1 MEKKGILKNEM
12 LKKALKI
19 AGDVLLYVL
28 IAIALFVLVVSI
40 TSKKDSDGTATV
52 FGRQLRFVQ
61 SDSMAEC
68 DLTDVSGYKIKSIPV
83 KSCVFIEVVPEGE
96 EEQAEWYADLEVGDV
111 LTFKYVYTKQETITH
126 RIIDI
131 EKNGTGGYII
141 TLEGD
146 NKNSDSN
153 LLTQTINT
161 SLTDSPNYVIGKVT
175 GQSYL
180 LGVLVYAFKTPV
192 GIVCLIIIPCL
203 IIIAF
208 EVMRLVRVFG
218 SDKKEKMKAEQE
230 KQANE
235 IEELKRQLA
244 ALQQNRE
251 SIQDQAEESVKEI
264 PPEEEQVSDSPTEN
278 E

>member
-1 MEKKGILKNEM
+1 M
-12 LKKALKI
+12 LKKGLKI

-28 IAIALFVLVVSI
+28 IALALFVLVVSI

-61 SDSMAEC
+61 SDSMAAC
-68 DLTDVSGYKIKSIPV
+68 DLTDVSDYKIKSIPV
-83 KSCVFIEVVPEGE
+83 KSCVFIEVVPENE
-96 EEQAEWYADLEVGDV
+96 EEQAEWYADLQIGDV

-131 EKNGTGGYII
+131 VKNETGGYTI

-153 LLTQTINT
+153 LLTQTIDT

-175 GQSYL
+175 GQSYM
-180 LGVLVYAFKTPV
+180 LGVLVYAFRTPV

-203 IIIAF
+203 IIIVF

-218 SDKKEKMKAEQE
+218 SEKKEKMKVEQE

-251 SIQDQAEESVKEI
+251 SVQDQAEESVKET
-264 PPEEEQVSDSPTEN
+264 PPEKEQVSDSSTEK
-278 E
+278 EKIDD